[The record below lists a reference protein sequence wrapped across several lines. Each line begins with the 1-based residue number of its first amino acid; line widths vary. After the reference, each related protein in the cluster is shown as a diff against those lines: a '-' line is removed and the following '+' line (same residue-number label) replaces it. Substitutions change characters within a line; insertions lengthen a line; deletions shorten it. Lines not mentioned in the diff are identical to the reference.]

1 MSKAKT
7 SRLDSFFSGPSGKR
21 FFNYTYSW
29 GASIVI
35 IGAMFKILHLPYGS
49 WILGLGMVVEALVFF
64 ISGFDNPALREES
77 IEDETMR
84 AHASVTV
91 QNQTPFSPEQ
101 AKKMSEAVQNIDDF
115 SKTMCSLNEVSL
127 SLLSSYNHLTS
138 TTEGVTSSSM
148 GFADN
153 LKGLNNNVTRLNA
166 IYEAQL
172 QSISDQIATVKYINE
187 SLDRIKNLFDGTVA
201 DSSAF
206 RQETEKMT
214 KQIEALNQVYARLLN
229 AMTANNPLNS

>member
-1 MSKAKT
+1 MGKAKT
-7 SRLDSFFSGPSGKR
+7 SKLDSFFSGSGGKR

-49 WILGLGMVVEALVFF
+49 WILGIGMVVEALVFF
-64 ISGFDNPALREES
+64 IAGFDNPNLREES
-77 IEDETMR
+77 RGQSTLDTSLAE
-84 AHASVTV
+84 SKVS
-91 QNQTPFSPEQ
+91 FSPEYT
-101 AKKMSEAVQNIDDF
+101 AKMSVAAQSMDDF
-115 SKTMCSLNEVSL
+115 SKIMSSLNEVSF
-127 SLLSSYNHLTS
+127 SLLSSYKQLTNTS
-138 TTEGVTSSSM
+138 EGVAASTI

-153 LKGLNNNVTRLNA
+153 LKGLNNNVTQLNA
-166 IYEAQL
+166 VYEAQL

-187 SLDRIKNLFDGTVA
+187 SLDRIKGLFDGTVA

-214 KQIEALNQVYARLLN
+214 KQIEALNQVYARLLQ
-229 AMTANNPLNS
+229 AMTANNPLNN